1 MTKKVLILDDNA
13 DNRELLGF
21 ALMNGDYE
29 IHKAELGKDAM
40 QLVENT
46 RFDLALLDVELP
58 DLDGLD
64 VAEILRARCPEVGVI
79 MLSANDNMD
88 RLEKAR
94 RIGVNAYVIKP
105 FNLPDLLKFLRKF
118 EVNALP
124 SSIMEVL

>member
-1 MTKKVLILDDNA
+1 LTSPSSFQGATLSRVGIFVPIILGSLLPIMT
-13 DNRELLGF
+13 
-21 ALMNGDYE
+21 
-29 IHKAELGKDAM
+29 
-40 QLVENT
+40 
-46 RFDLALLDVELP
+46 
-58 DLDGLD
+58 
-64 VAEILRARCPEVGVI
+64 
-79 MLSANDNMD
+79 LSANDNMD